1 MLSELINF
9 RCPIMDTWWQTET
22 GSIMIA
28 PRPSARDAEIIPT
41 MAMRPLPGIE
51 VAILDPSTQEE
62 IPFKPGV
69 PVYGDM
75 VVKRAWPSMA
85 R

>member
-1 MLSELINF
+1 
-9 RCPIMDTWWQTET
+9 MDTWWQTET

-51 VAILDPSTQEE
+51 AALLDPSTQEE
-62 IPFKPGV
+62 IPFQEGIAV
-69 PVYGDM
+69 DGDM
-75 VVKRAWPSMA
+75 VIKREWPSMA